1 MIIKAI
7 ENRRS
12 IRKYTSEPVEK
23 AQIEEIIKAGQFA
36 PTAKNNRLVE
46 FVVIEDRETR
56 EKLAAILNQEF
67 VQEFMTQAPVLILPV
82 TSVTNEKWAYLDLAI
97 ASENML
103 LQATELGLGS
113 VFKYIN
119 SRYFPAVRELLGI
132 PENFFFINLV
142 VVGYPAESKAPHK
155 EADFEPKKIHW
166 GKW

>member
-7 ENRRS
+7 KNRRS
-12 IRKYTSEPVEK
+12 IREYTSEPVAK
-23 AQIEEIIKAGQFA
+23 AQVEEIIKAGQFA

-46 FVVIEDRETR
+46 FIVIEDKETR
-56 EKLAAILNQEF
+56 QKLAAILNQEF
-67 VQEFMTQAPVLILPV
+67 VQEFMTEAPVFILPV
-82 TSVTNEKWAYLDLAI
+82 TSVENEKWAYLDLAI

-142 VVGYPAESKAPHK
+142 VVGHPAESKAPHT
-155 EADFEPKKIHW
+155 EADFEPQKIHW